1 MFQVLLGV
9 AAAILLNQNFVGRA
23 LVRSITLIPWVIP
36 GIVAATTWAWMF
48 HTEFGII
55 NYMLTSTGALDESVG
70 WLTRGNTV
78 MPAMIAINVWK
89 LFPFV
94 AIMVLAGLQSIPQE
108 LYEAARIDGANYWD
122 EVRHIMLPQIRPVI
136 TAVTLLLVIWAL
148 NAITIIYA
156 ITKGGPANR
165 TLITPIQIFRLAF
178 ENVEFNQAA
187 ALSVMFFGVVM
198 LIVLAYIKTFRQPA
212 GRATSESLGDGLAP
226 LAAARP
232 QPAGD
237 LPRMRPARRRLPVP
251 VRVDGPVLD
260 QAAAM
265 SSTPSRRS
273 GGRIIRRWRTTT
285 RSSSRAGS
293 RATFSTPSSSRS
305 ARPALLSSSPCLRR
319 TASPVS
325 GSRAG
330 PSGRPASS
338 SGSSCPRRRSS
349 CRSSS
354 R

>member
-1 MFQVLLGV
+1 VRSNTGLVFALPALIVLFMLIAYPVAYTGWLSVTNDQGQVTGLQNFADVLRPRVTTQALWNTLFWVSGSIVFQVLLGV

-23 LVRSITLIPWVIP
+23 LVRSITLVPWVIP

-55 NYMLTSTGALDESVG
+55 NYMLTSTGALDEPMG

-94 AIMVLAGLQSIPQE
+94 AIMVLAGLQSIPPE

-122 EVRHIMLPQIRPVI
+122 EVRHVMLPQVRPVI

-156 ITKGGPANR
+156 ITRGGPANR

-178 ENVEFNQAA
+178 DNVEFNQAA

-198 LIVLAYIKTFRQPA
+198 LIVVAYIKAFANQP
-212 GRATSESLGDGLAP
+212 GEDR
-226 LAAARP
+226 
-232 QPAGD
+232 
-237 LPRMRPARRRLPVP
+237 
-251 VRVDGPVLD
+251 
-260 QAAAM
+260 
-265 SSTPSRRS
+265 
-273 GGRIIRRWRTTT
+273 
-285 RSSSRAGS
+285 
-293 RATFSTPSSSRS
+293 
-305 ARPALLSSSPCLRR
+305 
-319 TASPVS
+319 
-325 GSRAG
+325 
-330 PSGRPASS
+330 
-338 SGSSCPRRRSS
+338 
-349 CRSSS
+349 
-354 R
+354 